1 MMASALVAP
10 ALAASRPVLAVST
23 VELTIRMVVGL
34 AVIGLLLL
42 ILNRIGRR
50 VMDGRGGNRP
60 SISIRHQQ
68 RIDRHTSVTLLTA
81 GGRNLLI
88 GTSNQ
93 SIVLLAEGDDL
104 AGADPATTSTSGSSG
119 SEPSTASAGASTTI
133 DVRSR
138 GRGNPVRALQNKT
151 VRRR

>member
-1 MMASALVAP
+1 MMASP
-10 ALAASRPVLAVST
+10 LAGSLSPGSVLAVST

-50 VMDGRGGNRP
+50 VMDGRGGSRP

-88 GTSNQ
+88 GTSSQ

-104 AGADPATTSTSGSSG
+104 TNPEPGVTSSNGSAESPSSTGATGP
-119 SEPSTASAGASTTI
+119 TI
-133 DVRSR
+133 DVRSG
-138 GRGNPVRALQNKT
+138 GRGNPIRALQNKT
-151 VRRR
+151 VRRS